1 MVLSQTNAPH
11 RIMGAEQASNQ
22 TNHQGQSRSEHQISS
37 LFLGAC
43 TLYCEF
49 EIRLFCKGDFSTV
62 FIFGPIPLID
72 LSNFIRTLCRS
83 KGSALPPVA
92 CSYILVACPYIFQ
105 ESNKEH
111 ISRGY
116 IIGVQS
122 PTICAFPTPATSL
135 FPLIPPSCMVTPNGK
150 TANTISYGSEN
161 PSDLYFY
168 NSQVNPS
175 MNSNEYARGRM
186 QEVVLSPKGTH
197 STELNRS
204 KSSVDYAERMVAK
217 SWMDVEDEIVFS
229 MSKASKKAS
238 KNDVTG
244 TARVVEDLPW
254 DTCGFPRTPI
264 CGMETFH

>member
-1 MVLSQTNAPH
+1 
-11 RIMGAEQASNQ
+11 
-22 TNHQGQSRSEHQISS
+22 
-37 LFLGAC
+37 
-43 TLYCEF
+43 
-49 EIRLFCKGDFSTV
+49 
-62 FIFGPIPLID
+62 
-72 LSNFIRTLCRS
+72 
-83 KGSALPPVA
+83 
-92 CSYILVACPYIFQ
+92 
-105 ESNKEH
+105 
-111 ISRGY
+111 
-116 IIGVQS
+116 
-122 PTICAFPTPATSL
+122 
-135 FPLIPPSCMVTPNGK
+135 MVTPNGK

-244 TARVVEDLPW
+244 TARVVESCRRSSVGYMWVSADPNLW
-254 DTCGFPRTPI
+254 DGNFPLI
-264 CGMETFH
+264 SLFVN